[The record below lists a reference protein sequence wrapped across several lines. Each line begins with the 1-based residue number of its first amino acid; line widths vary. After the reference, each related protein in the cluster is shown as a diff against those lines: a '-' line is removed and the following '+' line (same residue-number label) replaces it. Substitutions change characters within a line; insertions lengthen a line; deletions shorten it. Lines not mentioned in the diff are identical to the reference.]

1 MTESQK
7 SGIVMSAAH
16 GWNASPRVLVVC
28 VARLDAMVG

>member
-7 SGIVMSAAH
+7 SGIVMSAH

-28 VARLDAMVG
+28 VARLDAMVD